1 MAYILIIS
9 EYEITHLSEPLP
21 NHNETITKPFLK
33 TEWDK
38 NGNKV
43 KYPGTDKL
51 DDSEWKKSGILF
63 KSVKTG

>member
-33 TEWDK
+33 TERDQ
-38 NGNKV
+38 NGSKV
-43 KYPGTDKL
+43 IYL
-51 DDSEWKKSGILF
+51 EN
-63 KSVKTG
+63 